1 MANSYRGLQK
11 NVTVRLYPEEIE
23 ALMVI
28 SRLAG
33 WEGKSSALR
42 EFMKIWVEC
51 AIIAI
56 EEQST
61 TKSSYQMLKGM
72 LRVNKQLDVIKNNA
86 RKSKGDLLH
95 KRDLAILKEALV
107 PKKTIP
113 MRVPV

>member
-51 AIIAI
+51 AVIAI
-56 EEQST
+56 EKKST
-61 TKSSYQMLKGM
+61 TKSSLHMLKSM
-72 LRVNKQLDVIKNNA
+72 MRINKQIETIQKKTKESEQSNMLHQH
-86 RKSKGDLLH
+86 DLE
-95 KRDLAILKEALV
+95 ILKGCL
-107 PKKTIP
+107 T
-113 MRVPV
+113 R